1 MVVLNKYAIKI
12 DNMVAIIIFLSNNY
26 PLNSQAP
33 Q

>member
-1 MVVLNKYAIKI
+1 MMVLNKYAIKI
-12 DNMVAIIIFLSNNY
+12 DNMAAMILFLSNNY